1 MCSCGAMVVPRRPS
15 TAATGTDVAPLP
27 LWKRFWLLFTAI
39 WVAVSL
45 LHALTLV
52 TLGEDVPQD
61 RLVNLLLATV
71 LVPAAIYG
79 IGWAWEAFRRGR

>member
-1 MCSCGAMVVPRRPS
+1 MHSM
-15 TAATGTDVAPLP
+15 P
-27 LWKRFWLLFTAI
+27 LWKRFWLLFSAI
-39 WVAVSL
+39 WVVVSL

-61 RLVNLLLATV
+61 RLANLLLAAI
-71 LVPAAIYG
+71 LVPAVIYG